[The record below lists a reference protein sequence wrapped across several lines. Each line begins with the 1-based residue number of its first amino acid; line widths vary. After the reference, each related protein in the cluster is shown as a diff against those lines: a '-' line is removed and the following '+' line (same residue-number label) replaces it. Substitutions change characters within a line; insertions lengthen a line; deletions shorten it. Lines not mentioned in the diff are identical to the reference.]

1 VILEVSAAAAITAL
15 VRLTDATASSGRTRP
30 SPLAVPTRLP
40 APSGLGFLLVALV
53 VGVMALTA
61 ILLAESAARRRVRAR
76 LGPPAPPA
84 GGAKAGDRVATPVAA
99 LGGIGLVVAWAAVG
113 PLAAAALMAAS
124 LAVPATA
131 WARRRG
137 LAKEMRQRQ
146 LPGALEGLASAL
158 RSGSSLGSA
167 LDEVGAALA
176 APIGPE
182 LAGIAREA
190 ARGRS
195 LRDALDDWSR
205 THDDPGTRLAATAL
219 VLAAVVG
226 SAPAQA
232 VDGVATTVRERLD
245 LAAERRALA
254 TQARTS
260 ALVLTIAPVGFAA
273 LLVLTDTEAGRF
285 LLGSPAGW
293 ACLALGTVLDAT
305 GAWWMARLSAVDVS

>member
-1 VILEVSAAAAITAL
+1 MSLEASAAATTTAL
-15 VRLTDATASSGRTRP
+15 VG
-30 SPLAVPTRLP
+30 
-40 APSGLGFLLVALV
+40 LVA
-53 VGVMALTA
+53 GVMALTTV
-61 ILLAESAARRRVRAR
+61 LLAQSAARRRVRVR
-76 LGPPAPPA
+76 LHPPTAPA
-84 GGAKAGDRVATPVAA
+84 GAIKAEGRVATHVVA
-99 LGGIGLVVAWAAVG
+99 LGGFGLVVAWVAVG
-113 PLAAAALMAAS
+113 PPAAAALMAAS
-124 LAVPATA
+124 LAVPVAA
-131 WARRRG
+131 WARRR
-137 LAKEMRQRQ
+137 AVAREMRQRQ

-158 RSGSSLGSA
+158 RSGSSLASA

-176 APIGPE
+176 PPIGPE

-195 LRDALDDWSR
+195 VRDALDDWSR
-205 THDDPGTRLAATAL
+205 THDDPSTRLAASAL

-260 ALVLTIAPVGFAA
+260 ALVLTVAPVGFAA
-273 LLVLTDTEAGRF
+273 LLVVTDTEAGRF

-293 ACLALGTVLDAT
+293 ACLALGTVLDAI
-305 GAWWMARLSAVDVS
+305 GAWWMARLSAADVS